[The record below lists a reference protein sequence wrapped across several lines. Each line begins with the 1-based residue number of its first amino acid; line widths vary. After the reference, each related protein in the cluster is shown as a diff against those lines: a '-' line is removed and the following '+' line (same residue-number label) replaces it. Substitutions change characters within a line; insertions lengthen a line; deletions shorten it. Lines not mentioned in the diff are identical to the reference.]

1 MFPSACDVAPC
12 LLDDPGSAVI
22 PFWDGRDASML
33 TQSARRIGSDQ
44 GRKRAF
50 AVLLNGNARQVDDE
64 TRRALA
70 SVVPEED
77 LFLSRSLADARRI
90 ADTVISRGYG
100 TVFTGGGDG
109 TFVGW
114 VNQILDRAERR
125 RATPPRFGVLALG
138 TGNAVAGVVGART
151 DAHVENLTAFARGET
166 TRLRRLDLLVCDGR
180 RTPFAGVGID
190 AAVLNDY
197 RWLKSHLEKTRLSR
211 AALGVPG
218 YALAIGLRSAPRYL
232 VERRPSYCE
241 IVNVGGPAFR
251 LDGRGHQIGPA
262 IQHGEL
268 LYAGACT
275 MAAASTVPFYG
286 FGLKAFP
293 YACSRPGAMQ
303 LRVLTELSLAT
314 LLVNLP
320 SIWSGEFAHPG
331 VVDFHAER
339 VSLQFERPVPLQVG
353 GDAEGWR
360 DEVTFGMA
368 PRPVDLL
375 DFTPAPPRPRLVN

>member
-1 MFPSACDVAPC
+1 
-12 LLDDPGSAVI
+12 
-22 PFWDGRDASML
+22 ML
-33 TQSARRIGSDQ
+33 TQSARRMGSEKA
-44 GRKRAF
+44 RKGAF
-50 AVLLNGNARQVDDE
+50 AVLLNGNARQVDDR

-70 SVVPEED
+70 AVVPADD
-77 LFLSRSLADARRI
+77 LFLSLSADEARRI
-90 ADTVISRGYG
+90 ADTVISRGYD

-114 VNQILDRAERR
+114 VNYILDQAEQRA
-125 RATPPRFGVLALG
+125 ATPPRFGVLALG
-138 TGNAVAGVVGART
+138 TGNAVAEMVGART
-151 DAHVENLTAFARGET
+151 DAHIENLTAFASGAT
-166 TRLRRLDLLVCDGR
+166 TRLRRLDLLTWDGR

-197 RWLKSHLEKTRLSR
+197 RWLKSRLEGTPLSR
-211 AALGVPG
+211 VGLGVPG

-232 VERRPSYCE
+232 VERRPTYCE
-241 IVNVGGPAFR
+241 IVNIGRPAFR

-262 IQHGEL
+262 IAHGEL
-268 LYAGACT
+268 LYAGPCT

-293 YACSRPGAMQ
+293 FAGARPGAMQ
-303 LRVLTELSLAT
+303 VRVLTELSLAT
-314 LLVNLP
+314 MLMNLP

-360 DEVTFGMA
+360 EEVTFGMA
-368 PRPVDLL
+368 EHPVELI
-375 DFTPAPPRPRLVN
+375 DFTLPRPRPRLLSTTSLLG

>member
-1 MFPSACDVAPC
+1 
-12 LLDDPGSAVI
+12 
-22 PFWDGRDASML
+22 ML
-33 TQSARRIGSDQ
+33 TQSARRIGSEQ
-44 GRKRAF
+44 AHKRAF
-50 AVLLNGNARQVDDE
+50 AVLLNGNARHVDDG
-64 TRRALA
+64 TLRALGA
-70 SVVPEED
+70 VVPAND
-77 LFLSRSLADARRI
+77 LFLSRSLDDARHI
-90 ADTVISRGYG
+90 ADTVISRGYD

-114 VNQILDRAERR
+114 VNLILDRAERW
-125 RATPPRFGVLALG
+125 ATTPPHFGVLALG
-138 TGNAVAGVVGART
+138 TGNAVAEMVGARS
-151 DAHVENLTAFARGET
+151 DAHVENLTAFARGAT
-166 TRLRRLDLLVCDGR
+166 TRLCRLDLLTCDGR

-197 RWLKSHLEKTRLSR
+197 RWLKSRLEGTALSR
-211 AALGVPG
+211 VGLGVPG

-232 VERRPSYCE
+232 VERRPTYCE
-241 IVNVGGPAFR
+241 IVNIGLPAFR

-262 IQHGEL
+262 IARGEL
-268 LYAGACT
+268 LYAGPCT

-293 YACSRPGAMQ
+293 FAGARPGAMQ

-314 LLVNLP
+314 MLVNLP

-331 VVDFHAER
+331 VVDFHAEH

-360 DEVTFGMA
+360 KEVTFGMA
-368 PRPVDLL
+368 ERPVELL
-375 DFTPAPPRPRLVN
+375 DFTPPPTRPRLVN